1 MHKKFVINTN
11 GEHSGSKIN
20 IMGAHFVDEL
30 SNIQK
35 VIFDNKLKKGFNT
48 SNIELE
54 FCFTNGELAE
64 AFEAYRKKLP
74 SVGEELA
81 DVAIYLYGIAEILGY
96 DLNEEIINKVNKNR
110 NRIYKDINGVNT
122 RIN

>member
-1 MHKKFVINTN
+1 VASTNLVEYRISYVEAYIVDKF
-11 GEHSGSKIN
+11 SK
-20 IMGAHFVDEL
+20 
-30 SNIQK
+30 IQK

-48 SNIELE
+48 TNIELE

-74 SVGEELA
+74 SAGEELA

-96 DLNEEIINKVNKNR
+96 DLNEEIQKKVSKNR
-110 NRIYKDINGVNT
+110 DRIYKEINGINT
-122 RIN
+122 RIGED

>member
-1 MHKKFVINTN
+1 M
-11 GEHSGSKIN
+11 
-20 IMGAHFVDEL
+20 DEF

-48 SNIELE
+48 SNVELE

-74 SVGEELA
+74 STGEELA

-96 DLNEEIINKVNKNR
+96 DLNEEILKKVSKNR
-110 NRIYKDINGVNT
+110 SRIYKDINGVNT
-122 RIN
+122 RISEGL

>member
-1 MHKKFVINTN
+1 MDTKLILR
-11 GEHSGSKIN
+11 
-20 IMGAHFVDEL
+20 GAYIVDEF

-48 SNIELE
+48 TNVELE

-64 AFEAYRKKLP
+64 VFEAYRKKLP

-96 DLNEEIINKVNKNR
+96 DLNEEILKKVRKNK
-110 NRIYKDINGVNT
+110 NRIYKEINGVNT
-122 RIN
+122 RINED

>member
-1 MHKKFVINTN
+1 M
-11 GEHSGSKIN
+11 EN
-20 IMGAHFVDEL
+20 ILDANLILRGAYTMDEF

-48 SNIELE
+48 TNVELE

-74 SVGEELA
+74 SIGEELA

-96 DLNEEIINKVNKNR
+96 DLNEEILIKVSKNR

-122 RIN
+122 RINED